1 MQIPFV
7 NLRLQ
12 YESIQKEIDETVK
25 EVFSTSQFI
34 GGEFVKK
41 FESEFAALHQVK
53 HCIGTGNGTDALFI
67 ILKALG
73 IREGDEVITP
83 AFSCIASAEVIS
95 LVGAA
100 PVFAEINSSY
110 YTIDPASVE
119 RKITPKTKA
128 IIAVHLYGQ
137 AAPVSRLKEICTK
150 NNLFLI
156 EDCAQAHLTKENE
169 KLVGSTG
176 IASAYSFYPTKNLGA
191 YGDAGCILTQDE
203 ALAEKMRRLANHG
216 ALLKDDHAIEGMN
229 SRLDSLQAA
238 VLSVKLKYLQNWN
251 QRRIQIAHQYN
262 NLLKSCHG
270 IILPA
275 VRNNTIHTFH
285 IYSIRSSRRDSLKKF
300 LDSKEINT
308 LIHYPK
314 GLPFTKAYQ
323 YLNHKPQDFLVTSQ
337 LQEEQLSLPIF
348 PELTAEEVTCIAE
361 NILHYFRAK

>member
-12 YESIQKEIDETVK
+12 YESIQQEVDEAVK

-34 GGEFVKK
+34 GGEIVKK
-41 FESEFAALHQVK
+41 FENEFAALHQVR
-53 HCIGTGNGTDALFI
+53 HCIGTGNGTDSLYI

-95 LVGAA
+95 LAGAT

-110 YTIDPASVE
+110 YTIDPTSVE
-119 RKITPKTKA
+119 RKITPRTKA

-137 AAPVSRLKEICTK
+137 AAPVSHLKEICIRY
-150 NNLFLI
+150 NLFLI

-169 KLVGSTG
+169 KLVGTFG
-176 IASAYSFYPTKNLGA
+176 VASAFSFYPTKNLGA
-191 YGDAGCILTQDE
+191 YGDGGCILTQDDT
-203 ALAEKMRRLANHG
+203 LAEKMRRMANHG
-216 ALLKDDHAIEGMN
+216 ALQKDDHAFEATN

-238 VLSVKLKYLQNWN
+238 VLSVKLKQLQKWN
-251 QRRIQIAHQYN
+251 ERKIQIANQYY
-262 NLLKSCHG
+262 NLLKSCPE

-275 VRNNTIHTFH
+275 VRNNTTHTFH
-285 IYSIRSSRRDSLKKF
+285 IYSIRSPRRDSLKKY
-300 LDSKEINT
+300 LESNGIST
-308 LIHYPK
+308 MIHYPK

-323 YLNHKPQDFLVTSQ
+323 YLNHKRHEFLVTSQ

-348 PELTAEEVTCIAE
+348 PKLTNEEVTCIAE
-361 NILHYFRAK
+361 NIVHYFSR